1 MWRTVGHERVQRFLQ
16 RALAQ
21 DALGHAI
28 LFAGPAA
35 VGKRTLALDLTAAL
49 LCEVQ
54 PNDPCWECIQCKG
67 VARLQYP
74 DLHLVELEEGRR
86 SIRMEQVA
94 ALQQAV
100 ALRPYQAAQRVSVIL
115 DAHLLQPE
123 ASQRLLKTLEEPP
136 AQNTLIL
143 TAASTHLMPQTLL
156 SRCQVWRLTGLPR
169 RLVQSELERRGVP
182 QPDAAFLA
190 AASLGR
196 MGWAI
201 AASMDPELREQEES
215 LVRSLIQTLHADR
228 ASRMEIIDLLLDDL
242 SDVDRLF
249 DLWSEWWRSF
259 LLVQAGMSD
268 HDSDTSPAMGH
279 EVELS
284 ISPQEAVSVIKRIDE
299 AREWVRANV
308 NVRLALETLALHLPE
323 AS

>member
-1 MWRTVGHERVQRFLQ
+1 MLRFLQ
-16 RALAQ
+16 RAISRQ
-21 DALGHAI
+21 ALGHAI
-28 LFAGPAA
+28 LFAGPES

-49 LCEVQ
+49 LCSARTQ
-54 PNDPCWECIQCKG
+54 APCLECPQCKG
-67 VARLQYP
+67 VARLQHP
-74 DLHLVELEEGRR
+74 DLHLVALEEGRK

-100 ALRPYQAAQRVSVIL
+100 GLRPYQAAQRVSIIL

-136 AQNTLIL
+136 PLNTLIL
-143 TAASTHLMPQTLL
+143 TATATHLMPQTLL

-169 RLVQSELERRGVP
+169 ALIQAELERRGVT
-182 QPDAAFLA
+182 QRDAAFIA

-201 AASMDPELREQEES
+201 DASMHPELREEEES
-215 LVRSLIQTLHADR
+215 LVQLLMQTLRADR
-228 ASRMEIIDLLLDDL
+228 VARLEFVDQLLDDV
-242 SDVDRLF
+242 SDLDRLF
-249 DLWSEWWRSF
+249 DLWSEWWRYF
-259 LLVQAGMSD
+259 LLAQAGMPGGGAGD
-268 HDSDTSPAMGH
+268 QHAMI
-279 EVELS
+279 EDVELS
-284 ISPQEAVSVIKRIDE
+284 ISPQETVGVIKRIDE
-299 AREWVRANV
+299 TREWVRANV

>member
-1 MWRTVGHERVQRFLQ
+1 MWRTVGHQRVLNFLQ
-16 RALAQ
+16 RAMNQQALA
-21 DALGHAI
+21 HAI
-28 LFAGPAA
+28 LFAGPES

-49 LCEVQ
+49 LCNDQ
-54 PNDPCWECIQCKG
+54 QADPCWECVQCKG
-67 VARLQYP
+67 IARLQHP

-100 ALRPYQAAQRVSVIL
+100 ALRPYQATQRVSVIL

-136 AQNTLIL
+136 ALNTLIL
-143 TAASTHLMPQTLL
+143 TATSTHLVPQTLL
-156 SRCQVWRLTGLPR
+156 SRCQVWRLTALPQ
-169 RLVQSELERRGVP
+169 RLVQSELSRRGVP
-182 QPDAAFLA
+182 QHDAAFLA

-201 AASMDPELREQEES
+201 DASTHPELREQEE
-215 LVRSLIQTLHADR
+215 LIVQLLLNTLRADR
-228 ASRMEIIDLLLDDL
+228 VARLEIVDRLLDDA
-242 SDVDRLF
+242 SDLERLF
-249 DLWSEWWRSF
+249 DLWSEWWRAY
-259 LLVQAGMSD
+259 LLTQAGVPGGADAGSHALVKD
-268 HDSDTSPAMGH
+268 I
-279 EVELS
+279 ELS
-284 ISPQEAVSVIKRIDE
+284 ISPQETVDVIKRIDE

-308 NVRLALETLALHLPE
+308 NARLALESLALHLPE

>member
-16 RALAQ
+16 RAIAQ

-35 VGKRTLALDLTAAL
+35 VGKQTLALDLAAAL
-49 LCEVQ
+49 LCNAQ
-54 PNDPCWECIQCKG
+54 PNGPCWECVQCKG
-67 VARLQYP
+67 VARQQHP
-74 DLHLVELEEGRR
+74 DLHLVELEEGRK

-100 ALRPYQAAQRVSVIL
+100 ALRPYQAVQRVSVIL

-136 AQNTLIL
+136 AHNTLIL
-143 TAASTHLMPQTLL
+143 TATSTHLMPQTLL

-169 RLVQSELERRGVP
+169 RLVQTELEERGVARE
-182 QPDAAFLA
+182 DAAFLA

-196 MGWAI
+196 MGWALE
-201 AASMDPELREQEES
+201 ASMDPELREREES
-215 LVRSLIQTLHADR
+215 LVRALIQTLRADR
-228 ASRMEIIDLLLDDL
+228 ASRMELIDHLLDDV

-259 LLVQAGMSD
+259 LLVQAGVPDGADNSRHGLGND
-268 HDSDTSPAMGH
+268 
-279 EVELS
+279 VELS

-299 AREWVRANV
+299 AREWIRANV
-308 NVRLALETLALHLPE
+308 NARLALETLALHLPE